1 MHSKNILTVNE
12 IPRKIKSH
20 FIFLGFYI
28 GTYREVVYM
37 YISRHLEKEVI
48 DASKYYPVDNISFA
62 DIIP

>member
-28 GTYREVVYM
+28 GTYREV
-37 YISRHLEKEVI
+37 
-48 DASKYYPVDNISFA
+48 DNISFA